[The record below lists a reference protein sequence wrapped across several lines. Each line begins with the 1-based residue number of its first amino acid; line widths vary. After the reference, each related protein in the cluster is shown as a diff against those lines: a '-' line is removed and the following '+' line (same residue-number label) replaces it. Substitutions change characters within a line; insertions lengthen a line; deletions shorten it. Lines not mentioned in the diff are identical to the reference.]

1 MKTGSILLAAV
12 LALSVAACS
21 STKTQGAF
29 QSDAGWGGKQANV
42 ADFYLEPPAHTTTD
56 AYFAGAATSRDLSMA
71 NEKAKL
77 DAERKL
83 ANFLEGRV
91 KTMTRT
97 YKVDGGDADQNLYAE
112 KTEVVAVKAAK
123 ASIAGSQRVNIK
135 VYQEGNLFRVYV
147 LMKFPLGEAN
157 KIAQRQIGTSIV
169 PGLDKPAADMREDMN
184 RELRGENDIA
194 PTATAA
200 PATLPAQKVNL
211 VSGDGSTKTVEML
224 PISDPTV
231 KAKRDEALSK
241 PGAVYGQMTVPM

>member
-1 MKTGSILLAAV
+1 MKLSSIVIAAA

-21 STKTQGAF
+21 STKTQGTF
-29 QSDAGWGGKQANV
+29 QSDAGWGNKEANI
-42 ADFYLEPPAHTTTD
+42 ADFYLEPPAHTATD
-56 AYFAGAATSRDLSMA
+56 AYFAGTAVSRDLSMA

-97 YKVDGGDADQNLYAE
+97 YKVDGGNGDENAYAE

-123 ASIAGSQRVNIK
+123 ASIAGAQRVNIK
-135 VYQEGNLFRVYV
+135 VYQEGKLFRVYV

-157 KIAQRQIGTSIV
+157 KIAQRQLGTSIM
-169 PGLDKPAADMREDMN
+169 PGLDKPAADMREDMHK
-184 RELRGENDIA
+184 ELRGENDA
-194 PTATAA
+194 PQAAA
-200 PATLPAQKVNL
+200 PAAAPTQKVN
-211 VSGDGSTKTVEML
+211 VVDGDGNAKTVEML
-224 PISDPTV
+224 PISDPKV
-231 KAKRDEALSK
+231 KAKRDEALNK